1 MEPSNK
7 DHLDNLEL
15 LSSNNRCYMYYLLI
29 SQDVVVRI
37 INLCEEQLAVW
48 DVLDPGLTVLR

>member
-1 MEPSNK
+1 
-7 DHLDNLEL
+7 
-15 LSSNNRCYMYYLLI
+15 MYYLLI